1 MVSSP
6 PPASAATT
14 IAIKRSSTPSS
25 ATAAARPIVLAIR
38 CGYASSRRC
47 RRREPCALKCCRPA
61 VGLPPPRAAAGA
73 GAPLPPSRARRGAEA
88 PQAGWRRQRLD
99 AGRPPD
105 QRCGAEGLTH
115 MTTDEAA
122 RSTSGA
128 TARARA
134 LRPRDAATLIIV
146 DTSSGEAR
154 VLLGRRRPDMVFM
167 PGRYVF
173 PGGRVD
179 RADRQI
185 AVEPEI
191 ASSDLKDLDRKKLMI
206 AMKGTVSEAR
216 ARALA
221 LAPVRHKAPG
231 WQAFYA
237 AGFAP
242 ALAELSFFARA
253 ITPPGRP
260 RRYDTRFFCAPAEA
274 IVHRVAVADGELSDL
289 EWLSIAQARTLE
301 LTNITRVVLEDL
313 GERVAAGGLTAKD
326 FPVPFYHRRN
336 GSYRRDLITAE
347 AALD

>member
-1 MVSSP
+1 
-6 PPASAATT
+6 
-14 IAIKRSSTPSS
+14 
-25 ATAAARPIVLAIR
+25 
-38 CGYASSRRC
+38 
-47 RRREPCALKCCRPA
+47 
-61 VGLPPPRAAAGA
+61 
-73 GAPLPPSRARRGAEA
+73 
-88 PQAGWRRQRLD
+88 
-99 AGRPPD
+99 
-105 QRCGAEGLTH
+105 

-122 RSTSGA
+122 RSTSGV
-128 TARARA
+128 TPRTRA

-154 VLLGRRRPDMVFM
+154 VLLGRRRLDMVFM

-185 AVEPEI
+185 ALEQDI
-191 ASSDLKDLDRKKLMI
+191 TADDLKDLDRKKLMI
-206 AMKGTVSEAR
+206 AMKGTASEAR

-221 LAPVRHKAPG
+221 LAAVRETFEEAGLLLGRPLKAPLQLKAPS

-242 ALAELSFFARA
+242 ALAKLSFFARA

-260 RRYDTRFFCAPAEA
+260 RRYDTRFFCVPAEA

-289 EWLSIAQARTLE
+289 EWLSIPQARTLE
-301 LTNITRVVLEDL
+301 LPNITRVVLEDL
-313 GERVAAGGLTAKD
+313 GERVAAGGFAAED

-347 AALD
+347 AELD